1 MSASEIDRTL
11 VRLAHEILEK
21 TEDLHRLAFIG
32 IRRRGVPLALRL
44 ADKIKSLENLA
55 IPVGFLDINLYRD
68 DLSTVSEKPVHNAT
82 EITFP
87 VTGKDIILMDDV
99 LYTGR
104 TIRAALDALFDQGR
118 PARVQLLGPNRS
130 RLARTP
136 HRSPLCGPHG
146 PDQRQRDHRGEAP
159 GSGPERQGA
168 AGRENLEQ
176 MPGGLLGIEL
186 LERAEIEG
194 ILDRAK
200 RFQPRQTDSKKS
212 DQLRGRMIVNLFF
225 EASTRTRTSFEI
237 AAKRLGADAISI
249 TASASSVSKGESL
262 VDTLNTLGA
271 MHPDAIVMR
280 HAASGA
286 PHFLAR
292 YLPTPII
299 NAGDG
304 THEHPTQALLD
315 ARTILDRR
323 PTLDGLRVAIIGDI
337 AHSRVARSNMYLL
350 SKFGAQIVLCG
361 PASLLPPELA
371 QLAPG
376 ISLTHKMEDAI
387 RDADVIMMLRVQLE
401 RQHEAAFS
409 ANEYFQFYGLRLE
422 HMGLAKPDAIVM
434 HPGPINRGREIS
446 SEVADSQRS
455 VILNQVENGIA
466 VRMAV
471 LERILGN

>member
-1 MSASEIDRTL
+1 MA
-11 VRLAHEILEK
+11 
-21 TEDLHRLAFIG
+21 
-32 IRRRGVPLALRL
+32 
-44 ADKIKSLENLA
+44 
-55 IPVGFLDINLYRD
+55 
-68 DLSTVSEKPVHNAT
+68 
-82 EITFP
+82 
-87 VTGKDIILMDDV
+87 
-99 LYTGR
+99 
-104 TIRAALDALFDQGR
+104 
-118 PARVQLLGPNRS
+118 
-130 RLARTP
+130 
-136 HRSPLCGPHG
+136 
-146 PDQRQRDHRGEAP
+146 
-159 GSGPERQGA
+159 
-168 AGRENLEQ
+168 
-176 MPGGLLGIEL
+176 GGLLGIEPL
-186 LERAEIEG
+186 DRVEIET

-200 RFQPRQTDSKKS
+200 RFQPRQSDSKKS
-212 DQLRGRMIVNLFF
+212 DQLRGRMIVNLFY

-280 HAASGA
+280 HSASGA

-323 PTLDGLRVAIIGDI
+323 PSLEGLRVAIIGDI

-350 SKFGAQIVLCG
+350 SKFGAYIVLCG

-371 QLAPG
+371 KLAPN
-376 ISLTHKMEDAI
+376 ISLTHKIEDAI

-401 RQHEAAFS
+401 RQHETAFS

-422 HMGLAKPDAIVM
+422 HLSLANPDAMVM

-455 VILNQVENGIA
+455 FILNQVENGIA

>member
-1 MSASEIDRTL
+1 
-11 VRLAHEILEK
+11 
-21 TEDLHRLAFIG
+21 
-32 IRRRGVPLALRL
+32 
-44 ADKIKSLENLA
+44 
-55 IPVGFLDINLYRD
+55 
-68 DLSTVSEKPVHNAT
+68 
-82 EITFP
+82 
-87 VTGKDIILMDDV
+87 
-99 LYTGR
+99 
-104 TIRAALDALFDQGR
+104 
-118 PARVQLLGPNRS
+118 
-130 RLARTP
+130 
-136 HRSPLCGPHG
+136 
-146 PDQRQRDHRGEAP
+146 
-159 GSGPERQGA
+159 
-168 AGRENLEQ
+168 
-176 MPGGLLGIEL
+176 MPSGLLGIEPL
-186 LERAEIEG
+186 DRVEIEA

-200 RFQPRQTDSKKS
+200 SFQPQQTARRKS

-249 TASASSVSKGESL
+249 TATGSSVSKGESL

-292 YLPTPII
+292 HLVETPII

-323 PTLDGLRVAIIGDI
+323 PTLEGLRVAIIGDI
-337 AHSRVARSNMYLL
+337 AHSRVARSNVYLL

-376 ISLTHKMEDAI
+376 VSLTHKIEDAI
-387 RDADVIMMLRVQLE
+387 RGADVIMMLRVQLE
-401 RQHEAAFS
+401 RQHEPALS

-422 HMGLAKPDAIVM
+422 HLSLAKPDAIVM